1 MFECPA
7 GTSHE
12 YTLPIPEN
20 VNEIT
25 YLLRSGVYAI
35 PLRMSILIKGIGTK
49 TILKFDKYNCHQKC
63 ISGTFHIKNS
73 FFGNETNQQDP
84 LKKEGENTNQD
95 SVKTVSA
102 GGERVLTIFVDNLEA
117 WMYGLKVFSEIRDRK
132 TGKLL
137 R

>member
-20 VNEIT
+20 VDEIS
-25 YLLRSGVYAI
+25 YILRSGAYAV
-35 PLRMSILIKGIGTK
+35 PLQMSILIKGVGTK
-49 TILKFDKYNCHQKC
+49 SILKFDTYNCHEKC

-73 FFGNETNQQDP
+73 FFGNEAKQHDP
-84 LKKEGENTNQD
+84 LIKKEDNSNEDCKKAAG
-95 SVKTVSA
+95 A
-102 GGERVLTIFVDNLEA
+102 GGERVLTIYVDNLGA
-117 WMYGLKVFSEIRDRK
+117 WMYGLKIFSEIRDRK
-132 TGKLL
+132 SGKLL